1 MRISD
6 WSSDVC
12 SSDLVLAVP
21 AELFYRLADVVER
34 SMGRGLAGHGFE
46 GARIPAAGEL
56 LDGGDVDRAVVE
68 VVLDL
73 RQVAGEEAP
82 VGADRVAAQGD
93 RAGLWDVGLDELE
106 GCATGLL
113 ERHRRR
119 LDGSEELAGD
129 RKSLMRLSYAVF
141 R

>member
-1 MRISD
+1 MIRRPPRSTRTD
-6 WSSDVC
+6 T
-12 SSDLVLAVP
+12 
-21 AELFYRLADVVER
+21 LFPYTTLFR
-34 SMGRGLAGHGFE
+34 S
-46 GARIPAAGEL
+46 
-56 LDGGDVDRAVVE
+56 
-68 VVLDL
+68 VLDL

-119 LDGSEELAGD
+119 LDGSEELAGGVHRAHHLLHLGHGLGRLVDDEVWSLGHDLELVVGHDSGD
-129 RKSLMRLSYAVF
+129 RSEETRLNSSH
-141 R
+141 

>member
-1 MRISD
+1 
-6 WSSDVC
+6 
-12 SSDLVLAVP
+12 
-21 AELFYRLADVVER
+21 
-34 SMGRGLAGHGFE
+34 MGRGLAGHGFE

-106 GCATGLL
+106 GCGTGLL
-113 ERHRRR
+113 ARPRTLLHGRSG
-119 LDGSEELAGD
+119 LVGGVHAWP
-129 RKSLMRLSYAVF
+129 
-141 R
+141 

>member
-1 MRISD
+1 MSVVA
-6 WSSDVC
+6 SSR
-12 SSDLVLAVP
+12 SSRVGAPPCWCTPRPYLDRAVKRQSASGLGRSLGGRARLEDVLAVP

-106 GCATGLL
+106 G
-113 ERHRRR
+113 
-119 LDGSEELAGD
+119 
-129 RKSLMRLSYAVF
+129 
-141 R
+141 